1 MQQVHIH
8 VLGRDIA
15 VRVFTEHCSV
25 SRNGHSWPGK
35 HGDNIGLV
43 SCFDRVQL
51 QCDME
56 REVFGKDMRAIF
68 LWYCMGWV
76 LEVYGTCRLVL
87 LLGKATGRSSSALSG
102 PKRRYFAAI
111 LSNTLQYLSSQSKVV
126 CAEIEVLGL

>member
-1 MQQVHIH
+1 MQQVHIQ
-8 VLGRDIA
+8 VLGERYCGA
-15 VRVFTEHCSV
+15 VLRV

-87 LLGKATGRSSSALSG
+87 LLGKATGRSSALSG

-111 LSNTLQYLSSQSKVV
+111 LSNTLQYPSIQCKVV

>member
-1 MQQVHIH
+1 MQQVHIQ
-8 VLGRDIA
+8 VLGRDIV
-15 VRVFTEHCSV
+15 VRVVTEHCSV

-35 HGDNIGLV
+35 HGDNIALV

-87 LLGKATGRSSSALSG
+87 LLGKATGRTQGQLCPVGAQTT
-102 PKRRYFAAI
+102 I
-111 LSNTLQYLSSQSKVV
+111 LRCNTFQYLAISFNPM
-126 CAEIEVLGL
+126 

>member
-1 MQQVHIH
+1 MQQVHIQ
-8 VLGRDIA
+8 VLGERYCGA
-15 VRVFTEHCSV
+15 VLRV

-35 HGDNIGLV
+35 HGDNIALV

-102 PKRRYFAAI
+102 PKRRYFAAAI
-111 LSNTLQYLSSQSKVV
+111 LSNTLQYPSIQCKVV